1 MKKIK
6 WHYIPKTALSILLIT
21 ALCLALVG
29 CNDEDNQSEVPGFV
43 VYDVSYEGMKL
54 VANNYEMLSD
64 NSDKEQL
71 SDCVKELL
79 NRMIEGNK
87 SADSHGA
94 IGKHFT
100 RVEYRIENDI
110 VNIDFDAGYFEA
122 TQTDMILRRAAVT
135 RTLCNLEGVEGVTF
149 TVDDVPIVDSNG
161 NAIGIM
167 TPDSF
172 LENDG
177 AQINTFERADIHLF
191 FADESGQNLVEAIRS
206 LVYSSNIP
214 LERIVV
220 ERVIAG
226 PIAPRS
232 YPVCDDTVNI
242 ISVTTQDGICYVDLG
257 KEFLN
262 KTKNVSDKVLIYSL
276 VNSLTQLPNINKVQF
291 MIEGDTNAKLG
302 EMDLSVPL
310 ERKLTLLNK

>member
-1 MKKIK
+1 MKIIK
-6 WHYIPKTALSILLIT
+6 WRSISKTALNILLIA
-21 ALCLALVG
+21 ALCLTLVG
-29 CNDEDNQSEVPGFV
+29 CNEEESQSETPSFM

-54 VANNYEMLSD
+54 VANSYELQSD
-64 NSDKEQL
+64 NSEKEQL
-71 SDCVKELL
+71 SACVKELL
-79 NRMIEGNK
+79 NRMIAGNK

-100 RVEYRIENDI
+100 KVEYRIENDI
-110 VNIDFDAGYFEA
+110 VNIDFDAGYFDA

-177 AQINTFERADIHLF
+177 AQINTFERADLHLF

-226 PIAPRS
+226 PIAPRA